1 MIPMTSAEAYRKQL
15 LRKLKAEIRRIKAEK
30 IKSDKDALKV
40 AEDYGVNVGL
50 SIAMELTKSQ

>member
-1 MIPMTSAEAYRKQL
+1 MTSAEAYRKQL